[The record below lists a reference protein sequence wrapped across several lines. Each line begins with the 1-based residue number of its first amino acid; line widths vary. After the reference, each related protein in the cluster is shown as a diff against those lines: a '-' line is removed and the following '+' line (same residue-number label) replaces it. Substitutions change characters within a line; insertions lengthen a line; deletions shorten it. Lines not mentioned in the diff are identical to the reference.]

1 MVGFVVCRVWEGGG
15 APSIWE
21 GRYQIVSF
29 TELLRSP
36 AGHTFAMDTGGRQDG
51 SPKPEGNFQVCFCDG
66 CSRWFLPRPVLAGS
80 RRLPKGGVMYPVFV
94 ANFAVPCLLCTL
106 QGTRAKQQKR
116 KRVAEE
122 ASRPSSTRASPKAF
136 VGRSRADYYAKASR
150 PSSTGASPK
159 AFVGRSRADYYAKAS
174 RTSST
179 GASHTAYYTK
189 ASRRSFY
196 GPSTK
201 ASGYY
206 TRSSAARAST
216 GSSSEG
222 DAYIMSSRSR
232 LGYMHAFLC
241 LEESN

>member
-1 MVGFVVCRVWEGGG
+1 MSCVGGGG

-150 PSSTGASPK
+150 
-159 AFVGRSRADYYAKAS
+159 
-174 RTSST
+174 TSST